1 MWLTGLVALRHVGSS
16 QTRARTRVPALAGRF
31 STTAPPGKPLSF
43 VFKENYVMVLKKYMI
58 IIKNLYNKE
67 KNINE
72 SKKYFKKEKG
82 RKMYKMP
89 TSCPPKK

>member
-1 MWLTGLVALRHVGSS
+1 
-16 QTRARTRVPALAGRF
+16 
-31 STTAPPGKPLSF
+31 
-43 VFKENYVMVLKKYMI
+43 MVLKKYMI

-89 TSCPPKK
+89 TSGPPKNNRFQH

>member
-1 MWLTGLVALRHVGSS
+1 
-16 QTRARTRVPALAGRF
+16 
-31 STTAPPGKPLSF
+31 
-43 VFKENYVMVLKKYMI
+43 MVLKKYMI

-72 SKKYFKKEKG
+72 SKKYFNKEKG

-89 TSCPPKK
+89 TSGPPKK